1 MGLSGA
7 AFSRDPQGFAQA
19 SAIWVR
25 GQNANRCASFVSAD
39 THILGLFRSKQLK
52 WPSPDDQ
59 TKSWFDFKGIF
70 ARKNG
75 AARQD

>member
-7 AFSRDPQGFAQA
+7 VFSRDPQGFAQA
-19 SAIWVR
+19 GAIWVH
-25 GQNANRCASFVSAD
+25 GQNANRCASFVSA
-39 THILGLFRSKQLK
+39 HIFSVCSARKQLK

-70 ARKNG
+70 ARKSG